1 MIMDVF
7 SCLFLS
13 LQITMKKFRLIS
25 KHAAMRDVLSNTT
38 NVRGNLHSDAYHLIG
53 LDLRG

>member
-1 MIMDVF
+1 MDVF